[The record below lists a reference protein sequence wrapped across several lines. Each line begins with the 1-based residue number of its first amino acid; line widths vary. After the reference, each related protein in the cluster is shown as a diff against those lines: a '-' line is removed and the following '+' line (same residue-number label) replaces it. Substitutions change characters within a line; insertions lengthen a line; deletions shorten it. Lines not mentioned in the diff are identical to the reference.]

1 MDLKISELAESV
13 KNQQESLAN
22 ITKSQNQNRRNF
34 RKKRQGY
41 RTVKNVTHANKSE
54 ISVGTVRLI
63 KDKKMFNQNK
73 MAIKPPPNN
82 QLI

>member
-1 MDLKISELAESV
+1 MKIRELAESV
-13 KNQQESLAN
+13 KSLQESLAN
-22 ITKSQNQNRRNF
+22 ITKSQTKIDGILEITDRVI
-34 RKKRQGY
+34 GP
-41 RTVKNVTHANKSE
+41 VKNVTHANKSD

-63 KDKKMFNQNK
+63 KDKKMFNQNI

>member
-13 KNQQESLAN
+13 KAYRSLWPISLKVKTKIDGILE
-22 ITKSQNQNRRNF
+22 ITDRVI
-34 RKKRQGY
+34 GP
-41 RTVKNVTHANKSE
+41 VKNVTHANKSD

-63 KDKKMFNQNK
+63 KDKKMFNQNI